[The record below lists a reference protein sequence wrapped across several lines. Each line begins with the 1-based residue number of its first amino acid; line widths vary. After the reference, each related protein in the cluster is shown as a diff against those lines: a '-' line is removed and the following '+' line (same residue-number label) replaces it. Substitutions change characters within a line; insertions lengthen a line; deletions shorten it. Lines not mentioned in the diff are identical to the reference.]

1 MTAVDSADQ
10 PAADQPGS
18 ALQPAA
24 RRARAADRHRAG
36 GRPTGPVTMV
46 QALNE
51 ALRASLDD
59 DSRVLLMGEDIGP
72 LGGVFRVTE
81 GLAKDFGEH
90 RVVDTPL
97 GEAGIV
103 GSAIGLCMRGYR
115 PVCEIQFDGFVFPAV
130 DQLITQAA
138 KLRNR
143 SRGLLSAPLTVR
155 IPFGGGI
162 GAIEHH
168 SESPESYFAHTPGL
182 IVVAPSNPADAYTM
196 LRQAIACDDPVIFLE
211 PKGRYWDKAEVAWD
225 AEPLPL
231 HKARVVR
238 PGADATLV
246 GYGPSVRTCIEAA
259 DAMAA
264 EGRAIEVIDLRSISP
279 VDTDT
284 VLDSV
289 RRTGRLVVVTEAHQS
304 FGPASELAARVQEQ
318 AFYSLEAPVIR
329 VAGYDTPYPVSR
341 VEEDWLPNVDRVL
354 AALDR
359 SLSF

>member
-1 MTAVDSADQ
+1 MTAAVATGQ
-10 PAADQPGS
+10 IEVPAPQG
-18 ALQPAA
+18 PAPI
-24 RRARAADRHRAG
+24 RRTRAADRRRPGG
-36 GRPTGPVTMV
+36 GRPAGPVTMV
-46 QALNE
+46 RALNE
-51 ALRASLDD
+51 ALRASLDAD
-59 DSRVLLMGEDIGP
+59 PAVLLMGEDIGP
-72 LGGVFRVTE
+72 LGGVFRVTD

-90 RVVDTPL
+90 RVIDTPL

-103 GSAIGLCMRGYR
+103 GAAIGLCMRGYR
-115 PVCEIQFDGFVFPAV
+115 PVCEIQFDGFVFPAA

-143 SRGLLSAPLTVR
+143 SRGRLAAPLTVR

-168 SESPESYFAHTPGL
+168 SESPEAYFAHTPGL
-182 IVVAPSNPADAYTM
+182 LVVAPSNPADAFFM

-211 PKGRYWDKAEVAWD
+211 PKSRYWEKAEVSWD

-231 HKARVVR
+231 HQARIAR
-238 PGADATLV
+238 RGDDITIV
-246 GYGPSVRTCIEAA
+246 GYGPTVSTCLAAA
-259 DAMAA
+259 DALAG
-264 EGRAIEVIDLRSISP
+264 EGRSAEVIDLRSISP
-279 VDTDT
+279 IDTDT
-284 VLDSV
+284 VLGSV

-341 VEEDWLPNVDRVL
+341 IEDDWLPNIDRVL